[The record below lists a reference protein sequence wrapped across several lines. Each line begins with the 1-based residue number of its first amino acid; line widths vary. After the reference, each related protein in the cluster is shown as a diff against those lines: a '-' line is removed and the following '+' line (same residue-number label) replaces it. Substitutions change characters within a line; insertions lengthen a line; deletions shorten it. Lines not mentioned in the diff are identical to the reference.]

1 MLAIFLTRIAAGQLI
16 YAPVEAQL
24 RIKADFTQESK
35 CSHACLVIY
44 VPSSSKSTWNNV
56 AGGDRTDIVL
66 FLGRPYYMRVSARG
80 DRADTFCHLV
90 RRVYHMQMSRGY
102 VPGNELTRSRYL
114 SH

>member
-1 MLAIFLTRIAAGQLI
+1 M
-16 YAPVEAQL
+16 
-24 RIKADFTQESK
+24 
-35 CSHACLVIY
+35 
-44 VPSSSKSTWNNV
+44 PSSSKSTWNNV

-66 FLGRPYYMRVSARG
+66 FWAGLIICGSVLEEIVQIH
-80 DRADTFCHLV
+80 FCHLV